1 MNEINLYPILSWM
14 RVAGWLL
21 FDNLKVEKLLE
32 NSKCKLRPQIV
43 TDLTLKTEIQSIAYF
58 SESGVARV
66 SAAGTRHAVE
76 VQANTQTVLPRS
88 SNSWRCQ
95 TSAPNVNAPE
105 NVIVGSGKCVSF
117 RQCHWDNGG
126 SAVPYF
132 CLWSHLWWRISEDI
146 L

>member
-1 MNEINLYPILSWM
+1 M
-14 RVAGWLL
+14 
-21 FDNLKVEKLLE
+21 
-32 NSKCKLRPQIV
+32 

-88 SNSWRCQ
+88 PNSWRCQ

-105 NVIVGSGKCVSF
+105 NVIVGSGKRVSF
-117 RQCHWDNGG
+117 HQCQWTMEGQ
-126 SAVPYF
+126 
-132 CLWSHLWWRISEDI
+132 CLL
-146 L
+146 LFVQPLVVKNF